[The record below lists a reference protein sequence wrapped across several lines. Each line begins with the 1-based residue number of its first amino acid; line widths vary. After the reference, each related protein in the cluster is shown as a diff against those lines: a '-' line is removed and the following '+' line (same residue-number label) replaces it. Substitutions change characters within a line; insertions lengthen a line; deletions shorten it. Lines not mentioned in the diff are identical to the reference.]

1 MSRRNSGVSE
11 DNRIPRSRTISQRN
25 HKSPHSQPR
34 SPRPS
39 SHNKSLQ
46 NPTNSQAHN
55 PSPLKMVTTTSTT
68 SHNPGDET
76 LHYYLPDTNAR
87 EAELQKQGWMEP
99 IVIDDEDLMFS
110 GKSLSAWYEEER
122 KSIGGP
128 VEEERRGRQRVRQH
142 NSHTHHPHH
151 HHNHH
156 HNHHNHNHHRHHPSS
171 TTTPSNHEQNKH

>member
-1 MSRRNSGVSE
+1 MSRRNSCVSD
-11 DNRIPRSRTISQRN
+11 DNGKPRSRTTSQRS
-25 HKSPHSQPR
+25 HKSPHQQPR

-39 SHNKSLQ
+39 SHNKSSQ

-68 SHNPGDET
+68 SHHHGDET
-76 LHYYLPDTNAR
+76 LHYYLPDTNTR

-122 KSIGGP
+122 KSISSP
-128 VEEERRGRQRVRQH
+128 AEEERRGRQRVRQH
-142 NSHTHHPHH
+142 NSHTHH
-151 HHNHH
+151 HNH
-156 HNHHNHNHHRHHPSS
+156 HNHHRHHPSS
-171 TTTPSNHEQNKH
+171 TTTSGSHEQNKH